1 MNTNIVKA
9 KKVSIGDIIVYDGNS
24 FNVKYIEYDYDA
36 DEANYIIFINDKG

>member
-24 FNVKYIEYDYDA
+24 FNVKYIEYDYTLMKQ
-36 DEANYIIFINDKG
+36 IISYS